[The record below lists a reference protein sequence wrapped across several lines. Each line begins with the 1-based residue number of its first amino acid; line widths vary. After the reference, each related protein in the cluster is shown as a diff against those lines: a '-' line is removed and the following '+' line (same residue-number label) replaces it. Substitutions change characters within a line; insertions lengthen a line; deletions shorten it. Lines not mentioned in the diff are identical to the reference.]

1 MTVELRPAERDLLF
15 AERCAVLATINDRGT
30 ARLVPIAYVPVLGD
44 DGLRIYSALDEK
56 PKSVA
61 DPRDLARV
69 RDLSERPRVTLLVD
83 HWDESWSALGW
94 LRMDGT
100 ATLVEPTDPPGG
112 GHADAVR
119 LLRDRYP
126 QYATHALEQRPVI
139 RIDVDRIT
147 SWFAS

>member
-1 MTVELRPAERDLLF
+1 MTVELTPAERDLLF
-15 AERCAVLATINDRGT
+15 AERRAVLATINERGT
-30 ARLVPIAYVPVLGD
+30 ARLVPIAYAPVLD

-56 PKSVA
+56 PKSVS

-69 RDLSERPRVTLLVD
+69 RDIRERPRVTLLVD
-83 HWDESWSALGW
+83 RWDETWSALAW

-100 ATLVEPTDPPGG
+100 ATLIEATDAAAG
-112 GHADAVR
+112 GHSDAVR
-119 LLRDRYP
+119 LLRERYP

-139 RIDVDRIT
+139 RIDVDHVA